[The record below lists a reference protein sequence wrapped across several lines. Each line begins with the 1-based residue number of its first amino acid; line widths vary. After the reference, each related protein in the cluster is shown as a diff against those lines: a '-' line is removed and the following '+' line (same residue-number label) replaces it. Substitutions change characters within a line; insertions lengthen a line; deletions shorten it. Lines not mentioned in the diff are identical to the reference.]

1 MFSVGA
7 MNLMGNSYV
16 VTYWFYNDGRIAFSV
31 FSVKTFWNQRLCRS
45 HSHHHNLT
53 LTYVHIFSCHMFFF
67 VIFMENDSKARGQR
81 LIFNDLS
88 N

>member
-53 LTYVHIFSCHMFFF
+53 LTYVHIHFFMSYVLF
-67 VIFMENDSKARGQR
+67 CYFHGK
-81 LIFNDLS
+81 
-88 N
+88 